1 MKKTLTNGTLDF
13 KSTVIFQHTS
23 GFARFS
29 LSKSRCGIK
38 TYEYKVGHWEA
49 GLYDPFRTL
58 LFYLGIPPD
67 AAAILTAAGVV
78 RTVSYKRKVRSL
90 RCHFDPADLA
100 SLKFIPHQRIG
111 GKSLACVCISLNT
124 LRHSLTPC
132 ISYKL
137 AFLNVFKLR
146 KFLYVEVELCIYY
159 LD

>member
-1 MKKTLTNGTLDF
+1 MKDHEKTLTNVTLDF

-100 SLKFIPHQRIG
+100 SLKFIPHQRFVG
-111 GKSLACVCISLNT
+111 QVLGLYKSEH
-124 LRHSLTPC
+124 LRHSLTPW

-137 AFLNVFKLR
+137 AFLNVFK
-146 KFLYVEVELCIYY
+146 FSFANFSMFWS
-159 LD
+159 